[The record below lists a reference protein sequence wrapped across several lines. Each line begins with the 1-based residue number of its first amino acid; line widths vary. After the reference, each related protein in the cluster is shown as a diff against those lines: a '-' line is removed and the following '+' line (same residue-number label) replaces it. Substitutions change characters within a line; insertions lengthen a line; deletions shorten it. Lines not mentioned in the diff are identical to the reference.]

1 MLEIEKIRQPKY
13 LSRDF
18 LLRDNVAFPSHE
30 RHRDQVPPPERQSRV
45 LGRPGRINPGHF
57 RPAAVRLPGQS
68 LLPVDQTKKSTDFP
82 KFLAEVRRAR
92 LNESFN
98 LWINTELNR
107 EIRNTPLYQQMQA
120 NAAR

>member
-1 MLEIEKIRQPKY
+1 VAAAKQ
-13 LSRDF
+13 LSVVNLSPF
-18 LLRDNVAFPSHE
+18 SPSSSE
-30 RHRDQVPPPERQSRV
+30 VPELADQNDLNQLKRAGFTTP
-45 LGRPGRINPGHF
+45 PGRVSPFVPTTDGGF
-57 RPAAVRLPGQS
+57 VLYVQS

-92 LNESFN
+92 LNESFS
-98 LWINTELNR
+98 LWIDTELNR